1 MALTKIPEEM
11 IDASAGSADEVLTT
25 DGADATWAAAAGG
38 GGITQ
43 ADSWE
48 LTTSFTG
55 GAAPIATNLAQA
67 SGAGFE
73 TLGDGMSQSAGIFTF
88 PSTGYWAVL
97 ALFNFRK
104 EGDSAY
110 NQAKIMVAVDAGDG
124 DTYSAVVIGET
135 SMTQHDSANM
145 RTSCVCYALV
155 DVTSVTTVKVRFDVA
170 SAGSATLVFGAAA
183 GYYSTSFHFL
193 RLGDT

>member
-25 DGADATWAAAAGG
+25 DGTDATWAAAAGG

-67 SGAGFE
+67 SGTGFE